1 MDIDER
7 RVIETFVRDGAIP
20 SFPAKLKKQLV
31 LWRWV
36 VERFEMDRDYSEAE
50 VNALLRPVNADVA
63 TIRRALV
70 DHGLMSRG
78 LGVYRRGVGHEGSGP
93 PTMG

>member
-1 MDIDER
+1 MPSKAEMDDDER
-7 RVIETFVRDGAIP
+7 RVIATFIKDGAIP

-36 VERFEMDRDYSEAE
+36 VERFDLDRDYPEAD
-50 VNALLRPVNADVA
+50 VNELLRPVNTDVA

-70 DHGLMSRG
+70 DHGLMTRAS
-78 LGVYRRGVGHEGSGP
+78 GVYRRVNVSR
-93 PTMG
+93 

>member
-1 MDIDER
+1 MPSKAEMDDDER
-7 RVIETFVRDGAIP
+7 RVISTFVKDGAIP

-36 VERFEMDRDYSEAE
+36 VERFDLDRDYPEME
-50 VNALLRPVNADVA
+50 VNGLLRPVNTDVA

-70 DHGLMSRG
+70 DHGLMTRAA
-78 LGVYRRGVGHEGSGP
+78 GVYRRVKVSR
-93 PTMG
+93 